1 MLAMIARLRRSLWKL
16 AMMQAKPAFS
26 TPIRFSTG
34 TLQSSKNSSAV
45 SDAHQPIFFSLRP
58 TLKPGVPFS
67 TSTRLTPPKPSPPV
81 RTATV

>member
-1 MLAMIARLRRSLWKL
+1 MIARLSRSLWKF
-16 AMMQAKPAFS
+16 AMIPAKPMFS
-26 TPIRFSTG
+26 TPIRLSTG

-45 SDAHQPIFFSLRP
+45 SEHHQPIFFSERP

-67 TSTRLTPPKPSPPV
+67 ISNRLTPPKPSPPV